1 MMNTELAAALRAIP
15 GVEDAEIGAEEA
27 EHEGVRVRLTSDAD
41 PNAVAEAVR
50 AILADRGLR
59 SRMAPPRARVE
70 PSSAPPPPFPVAGMD
85 PTGDPWKDG
94 PQEVSPEIDENWQD
108 EPLDEELDSE
118 GTDLREPD
126 YEAVSAED
134 SDFDEA
140 DPIEAI
146 DPELRN
152 AEPQDRERPESEVPE
167 LEEPEPEVL
176 EPDVFAMAAIDL
188 LEPEVEPS
196 AIAAA
201 MEGLA
206 SLRLEEDRH
215 GVTITAVANDGTVAV
230 RKSRPQEE
238 AIQNGVIAAVSAL
251 FDPHAPAP
259 AIVAVEESEVGEAE
273 IVTVVLD
280 DHDGNR
286 LVGAAVMGAERGF
299 AVARATFA
307 ALADR

>member
-1 MMNTELAAALRAIP
+1 MTNAELAAALREIP

-70 PSSAPPPPFPVAGMD
+70 PSSAPPPPVPVGGLVD
-85 PTGDPWKDG
+85 VEGDPWSDPDPQLDETQLKATEEEIDIDDRESDDEMEVELAEPPIVQ
-94 PQEVSPEIDENWQD
+94 PQEPTFETELQETFPEAEALSE
-108 EPLDEELDSE
+108 EPDSEELPV
-118 GTDLREPD
+118 GLPV
-126 YEAVSAED
+126 EAL
-134 SDFDEA
+134 
-140 DPIEAI
+140 PIGELPMEESPV
-146 DPELRN
+146 DQLPEL
-152 AEPQDRERPESEVPE
+152 AGASD
-167 LEEPEPEVL
+167 
-176 EPDVFAMAAIDL
+176 
-188 LEPEVEPS
+188 
-196 AIAAA
+196 
-201 MEGLA
+201 GLA
-206 SLRLEEDRH
+206 SLRMEEDRH

-230 RKSRPQEE
+230 RKSRAQEE

-259 AIVAVEESEVGEAE
+259 AIVAVEESIVGDAE
-273 IVTVVLD
+273 IITVVLD
-280 DHDGNR
+280 DHDGQR
-286 LVGAAVMGAERGF
+286 LVGAAVMAAERGF